1 MILVF
6 YFVYNSISTFTIIE
20 RQGALKNTIPSLFTA
35 GNLCCGFLAIIVSDF
50 YLSSILLLIG
60 LAFDAIDGFVAR
72 WLKAQSNFGKELDS
86 LADMVS
92 FGIAPAFFYSLL
104 SPSDHWF
111 YYLPPLYFVI
121 GAACRLAVFNTKE
134 STDYFSGLP
143 TPAAAMFMIGLILG
157 VHFEE
162 DLYLSILRNDTIYH
176 LIPLVLMLL
185 MLSNLRMFSLKSLN
199 KGVKHNILP
208 IITGVLFIFL
218 LLYNYKISLSVTVL
232 AYIFFSIFENLIR
245 SKE

>member
-1 MILVF
+1 MIRK
-6 YFVYNSISTFTIIE
+6 N
-20 RQGALKNTIPSLFTA
+20 GDLKKYIPSLFTA

-50 YLSSILLLIG
+50 FLSSILLLVG
-60 LAFDAIDGFVAR
+60 LGFDAIDGFIAR
-72 WLKAQSNFGKELDS
+72 ALKVQSEFGKELDS

-104 SPSDHWF
+104 SPSDHWT
-111 YYLPPLYFVI
+111 YYMPPLYFVI
-121 GAACRLAVFNTKE
+121 GAACRLAIFNTKE
-134 STDYFSGLP
+134 SAAYFSGLP

-162 DLYLSILRNDTIYH
+162 DLYMSLLRNDIIYH

-185 MLSNLRMFSLKSLN
+185 MLSSLRMFSLKGLD
-199 KGVKHNILP
+199 KGLKHNVLP
-208 IITGVLFIFL
+208 ITTLLLFVFL
-218 LLYNYKISLSVTVL
+218 LFYNFKISLSISVL

-245 SKE
+245 NKD

>member
-1 MILVF
+1 L
-6 YFVYNSISTFTIIE
+6 NWKTGE
-20 RQGALKNTIPSLFTA
+20 LKRYIPSLFTA

-50 YLSSILLLIG
+50 FLSSILLLIG
-60 LAFDAIDGFVAR
+60 LTFDALDGFIAR
-72 WLKAQSNFGKELDS
+72 ALKVQSEFGKELDS

-92 FGIAPAFFYSLL
+92 FGIAPAFFYALL
-104 SPSDHWF
+104 SPSDHWT
-111 YYLPPLYFVI
+111 YYMPPLYFVI

-134 STDYFSGLP
+134 SASYFSGLP

-162 DLYLSILRNDTIYH
+162 DLYLSLLRNDIIYH

-185 MLSNLRMFSLKSLN
+185 MLSSLRMFSLKSLN
-199 KGVKHNILP
+199 KGLKYNMLP
-208 IITGVLFIFL
+208 ILTGLLFIIL
-218 LLYNYKISLSVTVL
+218 VIYNYKIALSITIL

-245 SKE
+245 NKE